1 MSQSSSLATDVAAA
15 CGDKPVQTQLL
26 PLRVGAIF
34 LILGCSVL
42 GVALTLV
49 GKHVSGFA
57 LPPYTL
63 LFSKTVGTG
72 ILLACALVHLLLPS
86 TQSLTSSCVP
96 KEFNS
101 TYPAYSFLYCMLA
114 FMGMQFV
121 TNSLAALARKARR
134 RAKDKGCQSC
144 KDNVQPDQDIEA
156 LAATAAATVP
166 PPAVT
171 SKRGAVVEGNGSGPA
186 PADAAQ
192 DLLFTE
198 ESWAQEGAQV
208 AGPVA
213 ISVIE
218 LVAAEI
224 AFSVHSVI
232 IGITTGLAYD
242 AQFKTL
248 LIALS
253 FHQFFEGLALGARL
267 FAAKFRGLYDLSF
280 LAVFS
285 FAAPVGMAI
294 GLGLLHRGSLNAN
307 GLTFLMTQGTLDGV
321 TSGLL
326 LHIAATKMVVD
337 FQRDCTVAGRES
349 LTKVLGLYVA
359 VSAGAG
365 CMAYLGRYL

>member
-1 MSQSSSLATDVAAA
+1 
-15 CGDKPVQTQLL
+15 
-26 PLRVGAIF
+26 
-34 LILGCSVL
+34 
-42 GVALTLV
+42 
-49 GKHVSGFA
+49 
-57 LPPYTL
+57 
-63 LFSKTVGTG
+63 
-72 ILLACALVHLLLPS
+72 
-86 TQSLTSSCVP
+86 
-96 KEFNS
+96 
-101 TYPAYSFLYCMLA
+101 
-114 FMGMQFV
+114 
-121 TNSLAALARKARR
+121 
-134 RAKDKGCQSC
+134 
-144 KDNVQPDQDIEA
+144 VQPDQDIEA

-294 GLGLLHRGSLNAN
+294 GLGLLHRGSLNSN